1 MYAYY
6 NSFGKSRPT
15 SVCACAVVSVRVQ
28 SCCRQ
33 TNGWNLGLATEPE
46 ASAVACAVATAVGAM
61 SVISMDSR
69 PLPPPPPS
77 SSSPPPLSPPPPP
90 PLSSQTVATKGLAA
104 TVYHSRA
111 SSRPAGSPSSAAEAT
126 SSETAAVVA
135 AATGRARVCR
145 GGDEHDDAAE
155 DDEDGDRS
163 FRRLPTVSSSY
174 TVTAT
179 WSLSLSHSS
188 TSDRCALTNRSNT
201 STPETS
207 VCTATSAV
215 LATDD
220 LW

>member
-1 MYAYY
+1 M
-6 NSFGKSRPT
+6 
-15 SVCACAVVSVRVQ
+15 CARTLVSVRVQ

-46 ASAVACAVATAVGAM
+46 ASTIAAAVGGAM

-69 PLPPPPPS
+69 PLPPPS

-90 PLSSQTVATKGLAA
+90 LSSLTVATKGLA

-111 SSRPAGSPSSAAEAT
+111 SSRPAGGLSAAAGAT
-126 SSETAAVVA
+126 SSEAATVVS

-145 GGDEHDDAAE
+145 GGEEHDDAAE

>member
-1 MYAYY
+1 M
-6 NSFGKSRPT
+6 KSRPT
-15 SVCACAVVSVRVQ
+15 SVSARALVSVRVQ
-28 SCCRQ
+28 SCRRQ

-46 ASAVACAVATAVGAM
+46 ASAVAAAVGAM

-69 PLPPPPPS
+69 PLPPPPPPAS
-77 SSSPPPLSPPPPP
+77 SSSPPPPPSP
-90 PLSSQTVATKGLAA
+90 PLSSLTVATKGLA

-111 SSRPAGSPSSAAEAT
+111 SSLPAGGPSAVAEAAW
-126 SSETAAVVA
+126 SETAAVVA
-135 AATGRARVCR
+135 PATGRALVCR

-163 FRRLPTVSSSY
+163 FRRLPTASSSY